1 MDELS
6 FNIYV
11 PSYKR
16 SDVILTND
24 LLEYCTY
31 VVRKSEEKKYREAG
45 IENLLCV
52 DDELINSGAK
62 VVYWIAEN
70 APEDVIAIID
80 DDIKDFLYRCDTNDK
95 IGKNK
100 EIITSEIER
109 IAQLIVDLDIG
120 FGFIDATSI
129 PYNYV
134 QEFGF
139 KGVCGG
145 IKWVY
150 RKNFK
155 AKLDEKVTYNFD
167 CDIIMQELLHN
178 RITLNPKYFCSI
190 DVMKV
195 NKGGEAVN
203 RLRQDQLDSIN
214 NMKLKWGSHFK
225 YNLKSDKPTIDVPR

>member
-16 SDVILTND
+16 SDVIMTND

-31 VVRKSEEKKYREAG
+31 VVRKSEEKLYREAG
-45 IENLLCV
+45 ITNILAV

-62 VVYWIAEN
+62 AVYWIAAN
-70 APEDVIAIID
+70 AEEDVVAIID
-80 DDIKDFLYRCDTNDK
+80 DDIKDFLYRIDTNDK
-95 IGKNK
+95 INKDK

-109 IAQLIVDLDIG
+109 IAQLVVDLDIG
-120 FGFIDATSI
+120 FGFIDATCI

-134 QEFGF
+134 QEFTF

-145 IKWVY
+145 IKWVN
-150 RKNFK
+150 KKKFK
-155 AKLDEKVTYNFD
+155 AQLDERVTYNFD

-195 NKGGEAVN
+195 NKGGEAEN
-203 RLRQDQLDSIN
+203 RMRQDQIDSIE
-214 NMKLKWGSHFK
+214 NMKRKWGKYFK
-225 YNLKSDKPTIDVPR
+225 YNLRNDKPTLDVPR